1 MKRTAELKKYIE
13 DRQALFWYS
22 PAPKSETVSDELLVE
37 TILNY
42 GSMDDVRS
50 LFKIVG
56 MKEIASIFRNMTGRK
71 KLNIYPE
78 LYNFFNLYFDKY
90 VLRHTQ

>member
-1 MKRTAELKKYIE
+1 MKRTPELKKFIE
-13 DRQALFWYS
+13 DHQELFWYS

-42 GSMDDVRS
+42 GTMKDVQR
-50 LFKIVG
+50 LFHIMNIKKV
-56 MKEIASIFRNMTGRK
+56 AAIFRGMIGRK

-78 LYNFFNLYFDKY
+78 LYNYFNLYFDKY
-90 VLRHTQ
+90 VPQHS